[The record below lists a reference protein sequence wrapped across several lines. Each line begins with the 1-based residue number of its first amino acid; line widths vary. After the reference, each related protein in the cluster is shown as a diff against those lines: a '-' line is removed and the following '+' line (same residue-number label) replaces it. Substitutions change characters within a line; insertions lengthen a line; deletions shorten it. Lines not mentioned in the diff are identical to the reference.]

1 MAKRIRAASGVSTGK
16 ADPVRK
22 AIRLSLVTAVERCM
36 SSHIG
41 RPRANSGYSE
51 QKMLTRLS
59 DFIVRMTFRA
69 CDAPLLARYG
79 VVHLSDPMAAG
90 HSSRW
95 RRDPAVRKIRVESA
109 PDRAQ
114 YACRPPGPEWRSG
127 RLG

>member
-59 DFIVRMTFRA
+59 DFMARMTFRA
-69 CDAPLLARYG
+69 CDASLLARVG
-79 VVHLSDPMAAG
+79 VVLPM
-90 HSSRW
+90 
-95 RRDPAVRKIRVESA
+95 
-109 PDRAQ
+109 
-114 YACRPPGPEWRSG
+114 
-127 RLG
+127 

>member
-51 QKMLTRLS
+51 QEVLTRLS
-59 DFIVRMTFRA
+59 DFMAPNDVSGLQCATFSPGWSGSTYVGPMGGR
-69 CDAPLLARYG
+69 PFLA
-79 VVHLSDPMAAG
+79 MAT
-90 HSSRW
+90 
-95 RRDPAVRKIRVESA
+95 
-109 PDRAQ
+109 
-114 YACRPPGPEWRSG
+114 
-127 RLG
+127 